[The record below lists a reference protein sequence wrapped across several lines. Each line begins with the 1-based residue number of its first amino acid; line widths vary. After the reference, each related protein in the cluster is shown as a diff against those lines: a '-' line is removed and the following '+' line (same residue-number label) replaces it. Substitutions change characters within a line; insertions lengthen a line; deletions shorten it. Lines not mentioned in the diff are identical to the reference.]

1 LTCEG
6 RTEHAQPGNS
16 PDDPRRPGDGC
27 LRAGCRY
34 AYGDFD
40 EARFLAMTVAGA
52 AGDAGFPGIAQA
64 AAHLAVALGPMGLPP
79 GITFGPYLVL
89 LADAL
94 DEADP
99 RHACH
104 ARGS

>member
-1 LTCEG
+1 MPSLETALM
-6 RTEHAQPGNS
+6 THAGLVMDASALDAATLN
-16 PDDPRRPGDGC
+16 
-27 LRAGCRY
+27 
-34 AYGDFD
+34 GDFD

>member
-1 LTCEG
+1 MPSLETALM
-6 RTEHAQPGNS
+6 THAGLVMDASALDAAMLN
-16 PDDPRRPGDGC
+16 
-27 LRAGCRY
+27 
-34 AYGDFD
+34 GDFD

-64 AAHLAVALGPMGLPP
+64 AAHLAVALGPGHPP

-89 LADAL
+89 LADPI

-99 RHACH
+99 R
-104 ARGS
+104 

>member
-1 LTCEG
+1 MPSLEKAMMT
-6 RTEHAQPGNS
+6 HAGLVMDASALDAATLN
-16 PDDPRRPGDGC
+16 
-27 LRAGCRY
+27 
-34 AYGDFD
+34 GDFD

>member
-1 LTCEG
+1 MPSLETALM
-6 RTEHAQPGNS
+6 THAGLVMDASALDAAMLN
-16 PDDPRRPGDGC
+16 
-27 LRAGCRY
+27 
-34 AYGDFD
+34 GDFD

-64 AAHLAVALGPMGLPP
+64 AAHLAVALGPMGHPP

-89 LADAL
+89 LADAI

-99 RHACH
+99 R
-104 ARGS
+104 